1 MAAYSA
7 VTVFWQTL
15 EQLLDSD
22 QFPPHVSKTQIISLR
37 ENICSLQSSLDKI
50 SFVPKLKRDKMKD
63 LQTRIREAIYAAQD
77 EVEYWIRGH
86 SPTKSDEKTI
96 QKLEEDIKL
105 VENDAVEMEREI
117 RNDTEAQ
124 NLFLESDAQPLFNF
138 NGNDKIVGQ
147 EEDFKNV
154 LEELVDGELKLQ
166 VIPITGLP
174 GIGKTTLAR
183 SIYNDKRVRN
193 SFRIRAWVTVSQ
205 DVNYQDLFS
214 KILSSMESRGSQAGD
229 HATQADKDQ
238 LRVYVHQ
245 ALYHMKYLIVL
256 DDVWDI
262 KVWDQVKISFPDNKN
277 GSRILLTTRISTL
290 AETVKSSS
298 FLLEMQPLG
307 LEHSWRLL
315 CYRVFG
321 DKVEDYK
328 DDITKACPAH
338 LKDTGK
344 RIAENCKGLPLSIT
358 VISGLLSVERLDRE
372 YWKTIEE
379 DTAGFAA
386 TGDDFYME
394 ILSLSYNSLPA
405 YIKPCF
411 LYMVAFPED
420 AGIRASKHNKLWVA
434 EGFFPK
440 PSLPTQTMELV
451 AEDALVNLIGRNL
464 ISVSE
469 ISSSG
474 GIKVCSIQSSLRK
487 LAEIESGKEKF
498 FHCRK
503 KYKQQLEEGT
513 KFQRRVSVHINPL
526 MSLENV
532 YKTTK
537 TITSARSLLYLG
549 PHHHHPLPFCLTF
562 DLLRVLDAFIVYFVE
577 FPDEFLQLVHLTY
590 LSLTYNDEIPPEIS
604 LQKLQVLMVR
614 RIPKL
619 IFIGVS
625 FLPDEIWEMPVLQ
638 HLWFTETDFP
648 ALPQNIPQHKALL
661 LNLQTLSHI
670 SAASCT
676 RDVLRSMP
684 SLKKL
689 SMWAEAPGVIGLYL
703 DKLKQLEAF
712 KFIVLHLSP
721 KKQVEFEPEI
731 SFPQTLRKLSLS
743 GCRLP
748 WDTM

>member
-154 LEELVDGELKLQ
+154 LEEL
-166 VIPITGLP
+166 
-174 GIGKTTLAR
+174 
-183 SIYNDKRVRN
+183 
-193 SFRIRAWVTVSQ
+193 
-205 DVNYQDLFS
+205 
-214 KILSSMESRGSQAGD
+214 
-229 HATQADKDQ
+229 
-238 LRVYVHQ
+238 
-245 ALYHMKYLIVL
+245 
-256 DDVWDI
+256 
-262 KVWDQVKISFPDNKN
+262 
-277 GSRILLTTRISTL
+277 
-290 AETVKSSS
+290 
-298 FLLEMQPLG
+298 
-307 LEHSWRLL
+307 
-315 CYRVFG
+315 
-321 DKVEDYK
+321 
-328 DDITKACPAH
+328 
-338 LKDTGK
+338 
-344 RIAENCKGLPLSIT
+344 
-358 VISGLLSVERLDRE
+358 
-372 YWKTIEE
+372 
-379 DTAGFAA
+379 
-386 TGDDFYME
+386 
-394 ILSLSYNSLPA
+394 
-405 YIKPCF
+405 
-411 LYMVAFPED
+411 
-420 AGIRASKHNKLWVA
+420 
-434 EGFFPK
+434 
-440 PSLPTQTMELV
+440 
-451 AEDALVNLIGRNL
+451 DALVNLIGRNL

-743 GCRLP
+743 GIAMSSDIEFIGPLRLIELVDCSP
-748 WDTM
+748 QAVESAEVIKQEQEVYYERKDFQVRIYCSYV